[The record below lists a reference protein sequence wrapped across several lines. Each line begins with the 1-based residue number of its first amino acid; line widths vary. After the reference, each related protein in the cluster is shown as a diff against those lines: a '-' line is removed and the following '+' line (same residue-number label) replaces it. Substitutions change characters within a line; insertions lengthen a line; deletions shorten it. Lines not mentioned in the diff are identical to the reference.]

1 MKRTLLLLC
10 FLLSAV
16 QSNSQNRFFQ
26 YGFITG
32 ASSVNLYGNP
42 YIEAFLEP
50 EWRIT
55 GGPAVYYPLSRH
67 FSIKSNLFF
76 ESKGAGGIMPLFD
89 KDGEPLGIFNTKVKY
104 QYLTV
109 PLLFDYY
116 FGNRLKGNFT
126 MGPWA
131 GLLLSQKTT
140 FTEPVS
146 GEVIENKGTTSYI
159 PWDGGIVLGA
169 GLRYGL
175 NKRITFSLD
184 GRFDIGMTNIVSIP
198 VLSSLT
204 IYTLSSK
211 ILVGVYYTPGYN
223 AGKVRNIPGN

>member
-1 MKRTLLLLC
+1 
-10 FLLSAV
+10 
-16 QSNSQNRFFQ
+16 
-26 YGFITG
+26 
-32 ASSVNLYGNP
+32 
-42 YIEAFLEP
+42 
-50 EWRIT
+50 
-55 GGPAVYYPLSRH
+55 
-67 FSIKSNLFF
+67 
-76 ESKGAGGIMPLFD
+76 
-89 KDGEPLGIFNTKVKY
+89 
-104 QYLTV
+104 
-109 PLLFDYY
+109 
-116 FGNRLKGNFT
+116 